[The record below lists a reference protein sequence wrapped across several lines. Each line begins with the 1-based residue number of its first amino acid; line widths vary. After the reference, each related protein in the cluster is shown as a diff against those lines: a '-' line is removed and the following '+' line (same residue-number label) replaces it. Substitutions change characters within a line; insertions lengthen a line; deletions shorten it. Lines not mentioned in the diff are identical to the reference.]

1 MPSTEPDTPTTAELE
16 ELVALARGAI
26 HRSFDRGAP
35 PPSSSN
41 VALHV
46 EGASFVTLKQR
57 GQLRGCI
64 GTLVA
69 HRPLHEDVAANAVA
83 AAFRDPRFPALL
95 PQELVLTMLEVS
107 VLSRPEPLPFA
118 SEDDFYRALRAGVD
132 GLILAHRGR
141 RATYLPSVWEQ
152 LPDAR
157 RFVGELR
164 RKAGIEPSVPLME
177 IEVQRY
183 TSVHSPLRPLAIA

>member
-1 MPSTEPDTPTTAELE
+1 MLSPAALE

-26 HRSFDRGAP
+26 HGSFDRGAP
-35 PPSSSN
+35 LPGSSN
-41 VALHV
+41 TALHGP
-46 EGASFVTLKQR
+46 GASFVTLKQR

-64 GTLVA
+64 GSLVA
-69 HRPLHEDVAANAVA
+69 HRPLHEDVATNAVS
-83 AAFRDPRFPALL
+83 AAFRDPRFPPLV
-95 PQELVLTMLEVS
+95 PRELALTMLEVS
-107 VLSRPEPLPFA
+107 VLSAPEPLPFA
-118 SEDDFYRALRAGVD
+118 SEDAFYAALRVGVD

-141 RATYLPSVWEQ
+141 RASYLPSVWEQ

-157 RFVGELR
+157 SFVAELR
-164 RKAGIEPSVPLME
+164 RKAGIEPSVPLLD